1 MGLVDQLKAYAALGR
16 GELRG
21 IYQER
26 KKEIEAKAEL
36 KRRQAKTRIE
46 AAKVK
51 ADKAKEMADLE
62 AAMYQAEIDQ
72 QLAEEQ
78 AKQLRHRAGHYTVS
92 ERFGRFV
99 SDASK
104 VSSSFVRGLRE
115 EPKRTR
121 RTTKRVTST
130 TQKPKRRVVK
140 KTVNKKTVKQKAGR
154 K

>member
-46 AAKVK
+46 AAKAK

-78 AKQLRHRAGHYTVS
+78 AKQLRHRAGHYTVG
-92 ERFGRFV
+92 ERFGRFAG
-99 SDASK
+99 DTYK
-104 VSSSFVRGLRE
+104 VGASFVQGLRE

-121 RTTKRVTST
+121 RATKPKKATST
-130 TQKPKRRVVK
+130 TRKPKGRIVK
-140 KTVNKKTVKQKAGR
+140 KTAKQKAGR

>member
-1 MGLVDQLKAYAALGR
+1 MGLVDQLKAYATLGK

-21 IYQER
+21 IYRER

-46 AAKVK
+46 AAKAK

-78 AKQLRHRAGHYTVS
+78 AKQLRHRAGHYTVG
-92 ERFGRFV
+92 ERFGRFAG
-99 SDASK
+99 DTYK
-104 VSSSFVRGLRE
+104 VGASFVRGLRE

-121 RTTKRVTST
+121 RTTKRATST
-130 TQKPKRRVVK
+130 TQKPKKRVAK
-140 KTVNKKTVKQKAGR
+140 KTASKKTVKR
-154 K
+154 KTGGK

>member
-1 MGLVDQLKAYAALGR
+1 MGLVDQLKAYATLGK

-46 AAKVK
+46 AAKAK

-92 ERFGRFV
+92 ERLGRFV

-115 EPKRTR
+115 EPKRAR
-121 RTTKRVTST
+121 RTTKRATSAT
-130 TQKPKRRVVK
+130 RKPKRRVAK
-140 KTVNKKTVKQKAGR
+140 ETVKRKVGR

>member
-1 MGLVDQLKAYAALGR
+1 MGLVDQLKATAMLGR

-21 IYQER
+21 IYRER

-46 AAKVK
+46 VAKAK

-62 AAMYQAEIDQ
+62 AAMYRAEIDQ

-78 AKQLRHRAGHYTVS
+78 AKQLRHRAGHYTVG
-92 ERFGRFV
+92 ERFGRFAG
-99 SDASK
+99 DTYK
-104 VSSSFVRGLRE
+104 VGASFVRGLRE
-115 EPKRTR
+115 EPKRAR
-121 RTTKRVTST
+121 RTTKRATSAA
-130 TQKPKRRVVK
+130 QKPKRRVAK
-140 KTVNKKTVKQKAGR
+140 ETVKRKAGR

>member
-1 MGLVDQLKAYAALGR
+1 MGLVDQLKAYTALGR

-26 KKEIEAKAEL
+26 KKEIEAEAEL

-46 AAKVK
+46 VAKAK

-78 AKQLRHRAGHYTVS
+78 AKQLRHRAGHYTVG

-104 VSSSFVRGLRE
+104 VSASFVQGLRE

-121 RTTKRVTST
+121 RTAKRTTSVA
-130 TQKPKRRVVK
+130 QKPKRRVA
-140 KTVNKKTVKQKAGR
+140 KKTVKRKTGR

>member
-21 IYQER
+21 VYQER

-46 AAKVK
+46 AAKAK
-51 ADKAKEMADLE
+51 ADKAKGMADLE

-72 QLAEEQ
+72 QLAEER
-78 AKQLRHRAGHYTVS
+78 AKQLRHRAGHYTVG
-92 ERFGRFV
+92 ERFGRFAG
-99 SDASK
+99 DTYK

-121 RTTKRVTST
+121 RTTKRATST
-130 TQKPKRRVVK
+130 TQKPKKRVVK
-140 KTVNKKTVKQKAGR
+140 TTAKRKAGR

>member
-1 MGLVDQLKAYAALGR
+1 MGLADQLKAYAVLGR

-26 KKEIEAKAEL
+26 KKEIEAKAEF
-36 KRRQAKTRIE
+36 KRSQARTRIE
-46 AAKVK
+46 AAKAK

-62 AAMYQAEIDQ
+62 AAMYQAEINQ

-78 AKQLRHRAGHYTVS
+78 AKQLRHRAGHYTVG
-92 ERFGRFV
+92 ERFGRFAG
-99 SDASK
+99 DAYK
-104 VSSSFVRGLRE
+104 VGASFVRGMRE

-121 RTTKRVTST
+121 RVAKRATST
-130 TQKPKRRVVK
+130 TQKPKKRVV
-140 KTVNKKTVKQKAGR
+140 KKTVKQKAGR

>member
-1 MGLVDQLKAYAALGR
+1 MGLADQLKAAAMLGKS
-16 GELRG
+16 ELRG
-21 IYQER
+21 IYRER

-62 AAMYQAEIDQ
+62 AAMYQAEINQ
-72 QLAEEQ
+72 QLAEER
-78 AKQLRHRAGHYTVS
+78 AKQLRRRAGHYTVG
-92 ERFGRFV
+92 ERFGRFAG
-99 SDASK
+99 DAYK
-104 VSSSFVRGLRE
+104 VGASFVRGLRE

-121 RTTKRVTST
+121 RTTKRVASIAR
-130 TQKPKRRVVK
+130 KPKKRVVK
-140 KTVNKKTVKQKAGR
+140 KTVKRKAGR

>member
-1 MGLVDQLKAYAALGR
+1 MGLVDQLKAAAMLGK

-26 KKEIEAKAEL
+26 KKEIEANAEL
-36 KRRQAKTRIE
+36 KRHQAKTRIE
-46 AAKVK
+46 AAKAK
-51 ADKAKEMADLE
+51 ADKAREMADLE

-72 QLAEEQ
+72 QLAEER
-78 AKQLRHRAGHYTVS
+78 AKQLRHRAGHYTVG

-99 SDASK
+99 GDTYK
-104 VSSSFVRGLRE
+104 VSASFVQGLRE

-130 TQKPKRRVVK
+130 AQKPKRHVAK
-140 KTVNKKTVKQKAGR
+140 KTVSKSTVKRKAGR

>member
-1 MGLVDQLKAYAALGR
+1 MGLVDQLKAAAMLGK

-21 IYQER
+21 IYRER
-26 KKEIEAKAEL
+26 KEEIEAEAEF

-46 AAKVK
+46 VAKAK

-72 QLAEEQ
+72 QLAEER
-78 AKQLRHRAGHYTVS
+78 AKQLRHRAGHYTVG
-92 ERFGRFV
+92 ERFGRFAG
-99 SDASK
+99 DAYK
-104 VSSSFVRGLRE
+104 VGASFVQGLRE

-121 RTTKRVTST
+121 RTTKRTTST
-130 TQKPKRRVVK
+130 AQKPKRRVAK
-140 KTVNKKTVKQKAGR
+140 KTATRKAKR

>member
-46 AAKVK
+46 AAKAK

-78 AKQLRHRAGHYTVS
+78 AKQLRHRAGHFTVG
-92 ERFGRFV
+92 ERFGRFAG
-99 SDASK
+99 DTYK
-104 VSSSFVRGLRE
+104 VGASFVRGLRE

-121 RTTKRVTST
+121 RTTKRTAST
-130 TQKPKRRVVK
+130 ARKPKRRVAKNTAKRKV
-140 KTVNKKTVKQKAGR
+140 GR

>member
-1 MGLVDQLKAYAALGR
+1 MGLVDQLKAYTTLGR

-46 AAKVK
+46 AAKAK

-72 QLAEEQ
+72 QLAEER
-78 AKQLRHRAGHYTVS
+78 AKQLRHKAGHYTVG

-99 SDASK
+99 GGASK

-121 RTTKRVTST
+121 RTTKRTAST
-130 TQKPKRRVVK
+130 TRKPKGRVVK
-140 KTVNKKTVKQKAGR
+140 KTVKQRAGR

>member
-1 MGLVDQLKAYAALGR
+1 MGLVDQLKAYATLGR

-26 KKEIEAKAEL
+26 KKEIEARAEL

-46 AAKVK
+46 AAKAK

-78 AKQLRHRAGHYTVS
+78 AKQLRHRAGHYTVG
-92 ERFGRFV
+92 ERFGLFAG
-99 SDASK
+99 DAYK
-104 VSSSFVRGLRE
+104 VSASFVRGLRE

-121 RTTKRVTST
+121 RVAKRATSA
-130 TQKPKRRVVK
+130 TQKPKRRIVK
-140 KTVNKKTVKQKAGR
+140 RTAKRKAGR